1 MLDANTISPQ
11 IMAEL
16 DRYRSGPKISDFS
29 NWKTPPASALVN
41 PADLSPE
48 ARAGLARAIEIG
60 EKHRSGAY
68 LLPPDKSKDFTDVKI
83 REAISKADVTALS
96 DEQVDQQ
103 IDLFARVK
111 HSGRMEEF
119 AFFGKNG
126 DQTITSMTQFIE
138 WLQERRDA
146 GKNGGTYSPSLL
158 RA

>member
-1 MLDANTISPQ
+1 M
-11 IMAEL
+11 
-16 DRYRSGPKISDFS
+16 
-29 NWKTPPASALVN
+29 
-41 PADLSPE
+41 
-48 ARAGLARAIEIG
+48 
-60 EKHRSGAY
+60 
-68 LLPPDKSKDFTDVKI
+68 PPDKSKDFTDVKI